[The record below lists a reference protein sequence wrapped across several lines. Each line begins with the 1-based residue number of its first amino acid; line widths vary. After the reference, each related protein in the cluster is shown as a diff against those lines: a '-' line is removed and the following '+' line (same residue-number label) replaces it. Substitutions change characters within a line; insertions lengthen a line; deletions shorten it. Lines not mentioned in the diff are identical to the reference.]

1 VLPDVPTVS
10 ERAIPGFEAAGW
22 QGYFV
27 PAGTPRQI
35 VERIQ
40 REAVATVALPDTQT
54 RLKTM
59 GNDPVA
65 STPVEF
71 DAKFR
76 ADVAKFQQVVRE
88 AGIPLQ

>member
-1 VLPDVPTVS
+1 V
-10 ERAIPGFEAAGW
+10 AA
-22 QGYFV
+22 
-27 PAGTPRQI
+27 
-35 VERIQ
+35 
-40 REAVATVALPDTQT
+40 VALPDTQT